1 MMKLTQ
7 SLIIGMAILFSFA
20 VNADVYL
27 EDNSR
32 ILGKWN
38 QYAEAASLH
47 KEKVK
52 LYAVW
57 EFTKDGKINAEAEDR
72 TGRTRTL
79 KISLKYSIE
88 DGVIRKEKSPGR
100 SKLETCKVISLEG
113 DDMTL
118 KCPFLYFFFKRQ

>member
-1 MMKLTQ
+1 MMKLAQ
-7 SLIIGMAILFSFA
+7 ALIVGMTLLFSFA

-47 KEKVK
+47 KEKVP
-52 LYAVW
+52 LFATW
-57 EFTKDGKINAEAEDR
+57 EFTKDGVIHAQAEDR

-79 KISLKYSIE
+79 KINLKYSVE
-88 DGVIRKEKSPGR
+88 DGVIKKEKSPGR
-100 SKLETCKVISLEG
+100 SRLETCTVISLEG
-113 DDMTL
+113 DNMTL
-118 KCPFLYFFFKRQ
+118 KCPFLYFFFRR